1 MKSIQIKQLSESATL
16 PTRAHEHDSG
26 LDLYASEDTLVT
38 YTHAS
43 VIPTGIA
50 VNIPPGYE
58 GQIRPRS
65 GKSSKTNLRVILGTV
80 DSGYNGEIGVI
91 ADTLNKSSYLVNKG
105 DKIAQLVIVPI
116 VTPSLEIVDQFD
128 TQSDRG
134 SNGFG
139 STDYDDNSKALELG
153 QLLKFA
159 RENKGMTMVELSK
172 ELNVSQ
178 PYLSSLENGKSGVP
192 KPKTL
197 KKYSTALSIPY
208 DKLLIKA
215 GYVDRHLVDT
225 DEVHR

>member
-1 MKSIQIKQLSESATL
+1 MKTIQIKQLSESATL
-16 PTRAHEHDSG
+16 PTRSHEHDSG

-50 VNIPPGYE
+50 VNIPAGYE

-80 DSGYNGEIGVI
+80 DCGYNGEIGVI
-91 ADTLNKSSYLVNKG
+91 ADTLNKSEYLVRKG
-105 DKIAQLVIVPI
+105 EKIAQLVISPI

-139 STDYDDNSKALELG
+139 STD
-153 QLLKFA
+153 
-159 RENKGMTMVELSK
+159 
-172 ELNVSQ
+172 
-178 PYLSSLENGKSGVP
+178 
-192 KPKTL
+192 
-197 KKYSTALSIPY
+197 
-208 DKLLIKA
+208 
-215 GYVDRHLVDT
+215 
-225 DEVHR
+225 EVHR

>member
-16 PTRAHEHDSG
+16 PTRAHTTDSG

-43 VIPTGIA
+43 VIPTGVA

-80 DSGYNGEIGVI
+80 DATYNGELGVI
-91 ADTLNKSSYLVNKG
+91 ADTLNKSEYLVKKG
-105 DKIAQLVIVPI
+105 EKIAQLVISPI
-116 VTPSLEIVDQFD
+116 VTPSLEIVDQFN

-139 STDYDDNSKALELG
+139 STD
-153 QLLKFA
+153 
-159 RENKGMTMVELSK
+159 
-172 ELNVSQ
+172 
-178 PYLSSLENGKSGVP
+178 
-192 KPKTL
+192 
-197 KKYSTALSIPY
+197 
-208 DKLLIKA
+208 
-215 GYVDRHLVDT
+215 
-225 DEVHR
+225 EVHR